1 MKAVRSIEMRG
12 MISTSSS
19 EAMSSSSGGVIEF
32 RKEGGNAMVCESQA
46 SRSALSIGDKI
57 TCTDHVMRRVVACL
71 VKVGQ
76 SRLLSGYMLLPTQC
90 LAVLLFSLVISPMLS
105 TRTKQVF
112 SYGRRNRRIINDNH
126 DLFDVQDTNK
136 SSAPNGTG
144 KIDDPLAVLA
154 TPQARRKQG
163 TGKRREI
170 IISPSSTGPPPMP
183 LRNCPKKRRENDQ
196 ANASKRRHS
205 PSSARPPLSSHSVN
219 VSRRSS
225 LSGPK
230 KLAKLSGSRGAL
242 VPKSPDINMDIII
255 IDDAGRRVSQ
265 ERRVSKTNVQVNQRT
280 TLHPGPTTRRHA
292 TAANAIV
299 VSDSDDSD
307 DSMLGIKRRAKWWP
321 KVSSSS
327 DEEDCVKSP
336 IRSTS
341 SVTSSG
347 SDANRNELT
356 EIAVATDLL
365 KPLSPRH
372 SSRLSPTKFP
382 KAHFCVEIVKP
393 RPPTLLRGQ
402 HQELTLYDSP
412 PQPLRSKPRQLT
424 PIRRKGSAFPQLPP
438 SPSSITDSDISI
450 DLANFT
456 LSSTPINNDALPNQ
470 PPHLIPLLDEC
481 GQEAPVE
488 FSAFIEA
495 FPVHPIVRS
504 SCSGHATFQKIGE
517 ASYSEVFG
525 IGDVVL
531 KIIPI
536 RNEEGPDEIDAE
548 TPAPSDAKDV
558 LKEVVVTRAM
568 GEMCNGFVNLL
579 KAYVIRGKYPS
590 LLLDLWDE
598 YNQTKG
604 SESVRPGAT
613 PHVPILHLSLNLT
626 RLVGRVAGVRYNR
639 VTQWWPGFGSILVQP
654 TCQDGLET
662 GL

>member
-1 MKAVRSIEMRG
+1 
-12 MISTSSS
+12 
-19 EAMSSSSGGVIEF
+19 
-32 RKEGGNAMVCESQA
+32 
-46 SRSALSIGDKI
+46 
-57 TCTDHVMRRVVACL
+57 
-71 VKVGQ
+71 
-76 SRLLSGYMLLPTQC
+76 
-90 LAVLLFSLVISPMLS
+90 MLS

-144 KIDDPLAVLA
+144 KIDNPIATLAA
-154 TPQARRKQG
+154 PQARRKQG
-163 TGKRREI
+163 TAKRLEVME
-170 IISPSSTGPPPMP
+170 SPSSTGPPPMP
-183 LRNCPKKRRENDQ
+183 LHNRPKKRRENDQ
-196 ANASKRRHS
+196 ANSSKRRRHS
-205 PSSARPPLSSHSVN
+205 PSSARQPLSSHSVN

-230 KLAKLSGSRGAL
+230 ALAKLSGSRSTL
-242 VPKSPDINMDIII
+242 VPKSPDVNMDIII
-255 IDDAGRRVSQ
+255 IDEVGRRVSQ

-280 TLHPGPTTRRHA
+280 TLHTGPATRQHA
-292 TAANAIV
+292 TATYAIV
-299 VSDSDDSD
+299 ASDSDDSD
-307 DSMLGIKRRAKWWP
+307 GSTLGIKRRAKRWP
-321 KVSSSS
+321 KVPSSSSSS
-327 DEEDCVKSP
+327 DEEDCVEFP
-336 IRSTS
+336 IRSAS
-341 SVTSSG
+341 SLTSSG
-347 SDANRNELT
+347 SNVNRNDPT
-356 EIAVATDLL
+356 ETAVATDLL

-372 SSRLSPTKFP
+372 SSRPSPTTVP
-382 KAHFCVEIVKP
+382 KARFCVEIVKP

-402 HQELTLYDSP
+402 RQELTLYDSP

-438 SPSSITDSDISI
+438 SPSTITISDISI

-456 LSSTPINNDALPNQ
+456 LSSSTPIDNDALPNQ

-495 FPVHPIVRS
+495 FPLHPIVRS

-558 LKEVVVTRAM
+558 LKEIVVTRAM

-579 KAYVIRGKYPS
+579 KTYVIRGKYPS

-613 PHVPILHLSLNLT
+613 LHVPNT
-626 RLVGRVAGVRYNR
+626 A
-639 VTQWWPGFGSILVQP
+639 PQP
-654 TCQDGLET
+654 
-662 GL
+662 